1 MGEHCRVN
9 IITDAYLTAWA
20 PPLDTLARVC
30 PAELVAPP
38 SKALRFGFGGRV
50 GRVKAGF
57 GGRVGRVTGCFGGR
71 VGRVTGCLVGP
82 EKVNPEV
89 DWELEGVS

>member
-1 MGEHCRVN
+1 M
-9 IITDAYLTAWA
+9 
-20 PPLDTLARVC
+20 
-30 PAELVAPP
+30 APP